1 MQTSPWSSSW
11 SSFQNDDHCHHLMT
25 MVVMAFGMIIIF
37 KKTTMVIMFLNYFMI
52 LYVWRRPCAKSGWW
66 PWSSFSGWWPW
77 LQCLND
83 HGKIEDDIISWW
95 PQQMMTRMMTIV
107 KKCANLKKKRGQNE
121 KLETKPVTRPSG
133 NPTTAHS
140 TAVSR
145 FYNAKKKRSLWLCLP
160 EYLKG

>member
-1 MQTSPWSSSW
+1 MVIIMVIISKWWPL
-11 SSFQNDDHCHHLMT
+11 SSFDDHGGHGIWHDHHFQKDDHGHHVFELLYDTLCM
-25 MVVMAFGMIIIF
+25 
-37 KKTTMVIMFLNYFMI
+37 KTTHAQNQDDDL
-52 LYVWRRPCAKSGWW
+52 
-66 PWSSFSGWWPW
+66 WSSFSGWWPW

-107 KKCANLKKKRGQNE
+107 KKCANLKKNADKTRNWKRN
-121 KLETKPVTRPSG
+121 PVTRPSG